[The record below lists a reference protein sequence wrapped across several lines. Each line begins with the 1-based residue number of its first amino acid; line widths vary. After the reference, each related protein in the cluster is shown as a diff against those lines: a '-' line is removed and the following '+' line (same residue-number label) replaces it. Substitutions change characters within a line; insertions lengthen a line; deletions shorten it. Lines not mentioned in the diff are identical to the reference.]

1 MPCFVYRSLLHVY
14 TYGQVEYGMEL
25 VGDYGL
31 YGRRAAEQ
39 DAAPWTVAPSI
50 QFAGDSVAA

>member
-1 MPCFVYRSLLHVY
+1 MY

-39 DAAPWTVAPSI
+39 DAAPWTVAPGI